1 MLCYKANN
9 IYDMV
14 SNFLQLSILPW
25 IEFSDRYEAYGDFNY
40 TRPAKVALTD
50 LVVRSDCFTV
60 TFLKTHLMAGK
71 KNFFILEMLL

>member
-14 SNFLQLSILPW
+14 SNFLQFSILPW

-50 LVVRSDCFTV
+50 LVDVVIASR
-60 TFLKTHLMAGK
+60 
-71 KNFFILEMLL
+71 